1 MRAAQLDRW
10 PGVASATDESGP
22 PPNVQRVAKLEEEQ
36 LRARSISERIAAAVT
51 RAAGT
56 ATFAIAHLVWFT
68 GWIVVNSTWARGIER
83 FDPFDPFPFNLLTML
98 VSLEAIFLSIW
109 ILISQ
114 NQMTRQ
120 ADRRAHLDLQINLLA
135 EQESTASQNQMTR
148 QADRRAHLDL
158 QINLLAEQES
168 TATLRIVHDIAEH
181 LGIGGRASRRDP
193 ALVEET
199 DIEHLASRMD
209 EVLPDAPGTVPSEQP
224 RSGGMASP

>member
-1 MRAAQLDRW
+1 MRAAQLGRW
-10 PGVASATDESGP
+10 PDVASATDESGLP
-22 PPNVQRVAKLEEEQ
+22 LNVQRVAKLEEEQ

-56 ATFAIAHLVWFT
+56 ATFAIAHVVWFT
-68 GWIVVNSTWARGIER
+68 VWIVVNSKWARGIER
-83 FDPFDPFPFNLLTML
+83 FDPFPFNLLTML

-120 ADRRAHLDLQINLLA
+120 A
-135 EQESTASQNQMTR
+135 E
-148 QADRRAHLDL
+148 RRAHLDL

-209 EVLPDAPGTVPSEQP
+209 EALPSEQP
-224 RSGGMASP
+224 WPGGMASP